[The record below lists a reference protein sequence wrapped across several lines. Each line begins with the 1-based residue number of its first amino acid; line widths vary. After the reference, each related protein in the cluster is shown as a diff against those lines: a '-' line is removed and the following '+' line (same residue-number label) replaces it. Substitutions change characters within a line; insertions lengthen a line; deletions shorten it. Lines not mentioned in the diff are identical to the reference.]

1 MQGRAGKL
9 ARPVRFLLLWN
20 RTAEG
25 NGVLKTFLSTGFC
38 ALLFF
43 SGAGA
48 VPQDGAAGNS
58 GSTSPFQISVDLNL
72 VVLPTTVLNKKG
84 GYATDLRQEN
94 FDVFEDN
101 VRQTVRLF
109 RTDDIPVAAGL
120 VIDHSGS
127 MQHKMPDV
135 LTAADA
141 FVRFSNPEDQMFVV
155 NFNERV
161 TLGLLPAVP
170 FSDQAPELE
179 AAIRR
184 APTSGE
190 TALYDAVDVALE
202 KLKSGE
208 RDKKVL
214 VVISD
219 GGDNASVI
227 DLRQILKK
235 AAETNVLVYTIGIF
249 EPTDPDQNPGVLKRL
264 ARESGGEAYFPAKL
278 NEIPGICENIAKE
291 IRHQYTLGYVSTNS
305 QPGGRRAIRVVAH
318 APGKDLTVRTRA
330 GYIASPSPAAPAQMD
345 EGAPAAPKEQ
355 QK

>member
-1 MQGRAGKL
+1 
-9 ARPVRFLLLWN
+9 V
-20 RTAEG
+20 
-25 NGVLKTFLSTGFC
+25 VLKKSLSTGFP

-43 SGAGA
+43 FGASAADQQATPPDSGE
-48 VPQDGAAGNS
+48 
-58 GSTSPFQISVDLNL
+58 STSPFQISVSLNL
-72 VVLPTTVLNKKG
+72 VVLPTTVLNRKG

-109 RTDDIPVAAGL
+109 RNDDIPVTAGL

-161 TLGLLPAVP
+161 TLGLLPAML
-170 FSDQAPELE
+170 FTDKATELE

-202 KLKSGE
+202 KLKSGDKE
-208 RDKKVL
+208 KKVL
-214 VVISD
+214 LVISD

-235 AAETNVLVYTIGIF
+235 AEQSDVLVYAIGIF
-249 EPTDPDQNPGVLKRL
+249 DESDSDQNPAVLKRL
-264 ARESGGEAYFPAKL
+264 AHETGGEAFFPSKL

-291 IRHQYTLGYVSTNS
+291 IQHQYTLGYVSTNS

-318 APGKDLTVRTRA
+318 APRKDLAARTRS
-330 GYIASPSPAAPAQMD
+330 GYIPGGGETPAQKD
-345 EGAPAAPKEQ
+345 EGK
-355 QK
+355 

>member
-1 MQGRAGKL
+1 MQGARQIRA
-9 ARPVRFLLLWN
+9 PCPFLLRWN

-25 NGVLKTFLSTGFC
+25 NGVLKIFLSTAFS
-38 ALLFF
+38 ALLFCTLVF
-43 SGAGA
+43 FGVGAAAPQAGAG
-48 VPQDGAAGNS
+48 DTET
-58 GSTSPFQISVDLNL
+58 TSPFQISVSLNL

-84 GYATDLRQEN
+84 GFATDLRQEN

-109 RTDDIPVAAGL
+109 RSDDIPVTAGL

-161 TLGLLPAVP
+161 TLGLLPAMA
-170 FSDQAPELE
+170 FSDQATELE

-184 APTSGE
+184 APASGE

-214 VVISD
+214 LVISD

-227 DLRQILKK
+227 GLRQILKK
-235 AAETNVLVYTIGIF
+235 AEQTNVLVYTIGIF
-249 EPTDPDQNPGVLKRL
+249 EPNDPDQNPAVLKRL
-264 ARESGGEAYFPAKL
+264 AHESGGEAFFPSKL
-278 NEIPGICENIAKE
+278 SEIPGICENIANE

-305 QPGGRRAIRVVAH
+305 QPGGRRVIRVVAH
-318 APGKDLTVRTRA
+318 APGKDLTVRTRSGYTA
-330 GYIASPSPAAPAQMD
+330 GTGAIPAQKD
-345 EGAPAAPKEQ
+345 QAK
-355 QK
+355 

>member
-1 MQGRAGKL
+1 M
-9 ARPVRFLLLWN
+9 
-20 RTAEG
+20 
-25 NGVLKTFLSTGFC
+25 LKIFLSTGFS
-38 ALLFF
+38 ALLFLG
-43 SGAGA
+43 GAITA
-48 VPQDGAAGNS
+48 APQDTAGS
-58 GSTSPFQISVDLNL
+58 DTTTPFQISVSLNL

-84 GYATDLRQEN
+84 GYATDLHKEN

-101 VRQTVRLF
+101 VRQTLRLF
-109 RTDDIPVAAGL
+109 RSDDIPVTAGL

-127 MQHKMPDV
+127 MQHKMPEV

-141 FVRFSNPEDQMFVV
+141 FVRSSNPEDQMFVV

-161 TLGLLPAVP
+161 TMGLLPAVP
-170 FSDQAPELE
+170 FSDQATELE
-179 AAIRR
+179 TAIRR

-235 AAETNVLVYTIGIF
+235 AEETNVLVYTIGIF
-249 EPTDPDQNPGVLKRL
+249 EPNDPDQNPGVLKRL
-264 ARESGGEAYFPAKL
+264 AHESGGEAYFPSKL
-278 NEIPGICENIAKE
+278 SEIPGICESIAKE

-305 QPGGRRAIRVVAH
+305 KPGGRRAIRVVAH
-318 APGKDLTVRTRA
+318 APGKDLTVRTRS
-330 GYIASPSPAAPAQMD
+330 GYIAGYNSGGDNNSGIATPAQKD
-345 EGAPAAPKEQ
+345 EGK
-355 QK
+355 